1 MIQIKISVN
10 IIFLIICTTE
20 MPYQRKRGAKKV
32 KKSTG
37 LKNLANKMKT
47 IALKQ
52 CETKVASDTAENLQL
67 THNGTYFKNNFFFTS
82 QGTADPQ
89 GLDSAPRSRIGDEI
103 IARGIKFKWWL
114 SNKGDRPNVMYH
126 IYVFYY
132 NTLETP
138 TVSTFWRGT
147 DGVGGT
153 MNRMLDNPN
162 PDRVKVL
169 KKLIVNSKSQ
179 YLGVQTTDNASFDRE
194 HSQLRELYISLN
206 NKKIVYRRDSSG
218 VPKGWDLGF
227 AVVPYDSYGTLITD
241 NIASFA
247 WSSTF
252 YFKDP

>member
-1 MIQIKISVN
+1 MAPRRPI
-10 IIFLIICTTE
+10 
-20 MPYQRKRGAKKV
+20 RKRAYKRKT
-32 KKSTG
+32 KAPIQR
-37 LKNLANKMKT
+37 LANQMKT

-67 THNGTYFKNNFFFTS
+67 THNGTYFKSNFFFTS
-82 QGTADPQ
+82 QGTGDPE
-89 GLDSAPRSRIGDEI
+89 GLDSSPRVRIGDEI

-114 SNKGDRPNVMYH
+114 SNKGDRPNVMYN

-138 TVSTFWRGT
+138 STSMFWRGT

-162 PDRVKVL
+162 PDRIKVL
-169 KKLIVNSKSQ
+169 KKFVVNSKSQ
-179 YLGVQTTDNASFDRE
+179 YLGTAPNLYE
-194 HSQLRELYISLN
+194 HSQYRECYLSFN

-218 VPKGWDLGF
+218 VPKNWDLGF
-227 AVVPYDSYGTLITD
+227 AVVPYDSFGTLITD

>member
-1 MIQIKISVN
+1 MAY
-10 IIFLIICTTE
+10 
-20 MPYQRKRGAKKV
+20 MRKRGAKKV
-32 KKSTG
+32 KRSGG

-67 THNGTYFKNNFFFTS
+67 THNGTYYRNNFFFTS

-89 GLDSAPRSRIGDEI
+89 GLDSAPRVRIGDEI

-132 NTLETP
+132 NTLEVP
-138 TVSTFWRGT
+138 TNSTFWRGT

-179 YLGVQTTDNASFDRE
+179 YQGVAPNLKE

-218 VPKGWDLGF
+218 VPKTWDLGF
-227 AVVPYDSYGTLITD
+227 AVVPYDAFGTLTTD

>member
-1 MIQIKISVN
+1 MVAKRPYKKRPLRRKAKPIQ
-10 IIFLIICTTE
+10 
-20 MPYQRKRGAKKV
+20 R
-32 KKSTG
+32 
-37 LKNLANKMKT
+37 LANQMKT

-67 THNGTYFKNNFFFTS
+67 THNGTYFKSNFFFTS
-82 QGTADPQ
+82 QGTGDPQ
-89 GLDSAPRSRIGDEI
+89 GLDSNPRVRIGDEI

-114 SNKGDRPNVMYH
+114 SNKGDRPNVMYN

-138 TVSTFWRGT
+138 TASTFWRGT

-162 PDRVKVL
+162 PDRIKVL
-169 KKLIVNSKSQ
+169 KKFVVNSKSQ
-179 YLGVQTTDNASFDRE
+179 YVGTAPNLKE
-194 HSQLRELYISLN
+194 HSQYRECYLSFN

-218 VPKGWDLGF
+218 VPKHWDLGF

>member
-1 MIQIKISVN
+1 MAPRRPI
-10 IIFLIICTTE
+10 
-20 MPYQRKRGAKKV
+20 RKRAV
-32 KKSTG
+32 KRKT
-37 LKNLANKMKT
+37 KPIARLANQMKT

-67 THNGTYFKNNFFFTS
+67 THNGTYFKDNFFFTS
-82 QGTADPQ
+82 QGTGDPQ
-89 GLDSAPRSRIGDEI
+89 GLNDSPRSRIGDEI

-114 SNKGDRPNVMYH
+114 SNKGDRPNVMYN

-138 TVSTFWRGT
+138 TASTFWRGT

-162 PDRVKVL
+162 PERIKVL
-169 KKLIVNSKSQ
+169 KKFVVNSKSQ
-179 YLGVQTTDNASFDRE
+179 YLGVQTTANASFDKE
-194 HSQLRELYISLN
+194 HSQYRECYISFN

-218 VPKGWDLGF
+218 TPKHWDLGF
-227 AVVPYDSYGTLITD
+227 AVVPYDAYGTLFTD

>member
-1 MIQIKISVN
+1 MVAKR
-10 IIFLIICTTE
+10 
-20 MPYQRKRGAKKV
+20 PYRKRPLRRKAKPIQR
-32 KKSTG
+32 
-37 LKNLANKMKT
+37 LANQMKT

-52 CETKVASDTAENLQL
+52 CETKVASDTAENLNL
-67 THNGTYFKNNFFFTS
+67 THNGTYFKSNFFFTS
-82 QGTADPQ
+82 QGTGDPQ
-89 GLDSAPRSRIGDEI
+89 GLDSSPRVRIGDEI

-114 SNKGDRPNVMYH
+114 SNKGDRPNVMYN

-162 PDRVKVL
+162 PDRIKVL
-169 KKLIVNSKSQ
+169 KKFVVNSKSQ
-179 YLGVQTTDNASFDRE
+179 YLGTAPDLFE
-194 HSQLRELYISLN
+194 HSQYRECYLSFN

-218 VPKGWDLGF
+218 VPKHWDLGF
-227 AVVPYDSYGTLITD
+227 AVVPYDSFGTLITD

>member
-1 MIQIKISVN
+1 MQ
-10 IIFLIICTTE
+10 F
-20 MPYQRKRGAKKV
+20 RKRPIRKRRV
-32 KKSTG
+32 NRRKKSTTMPI
-37 LKNLANKMKT
+37 KALASAMKT

-67 THNGTYFKNNFFFTS
+67 NHNGTYFKSNFLFTA
-82 QGTADPQ
+82 QGTGDPE
-89 GLDSAPRSRIGDEI
+89 GLNSNNRVRVGDEI

-114 SNKGDRPNVMYH
+114 SNKGDRPNVMYN

-162 PDRVKVL
+162 PDRIKVL
-169 KKLIVNSKSQ
+169 KKFVVNSKSQ
-179 YLGVQTTDNASFDRE
+179 YVGVELDNPSFDRE
-194 HSQLRELYISLN
+194 HSQYRECYLSFN
-206 NKKIVYRRDSSG
+206 NKKIVYRRDASG
-218 VPKGWDLGF
+218 TPKTWDLGF